1 MKLLILVPATLSVL
15 IAVSTA
21 QPTLSPRKSGRANLV
36 PRSDPPNIPS
46 ATEAVSLLQDL
57 RIASAGSM
65 SGYDR
70 DLFPHWEIQF
80 GECNTREIVLERDGE
95 SVEQDEDNCK
105 AESGDW
111 FSVYDDES
119 FDDASEID
127 IDHVVPLANA
137 WRVSEFQDSSYFE
150 YSF

>member
-1 MKLLILVPATLSVL
+1 
-15 IAVSTA
+15 
-21 QPTLSPRKSGRANLV
+21 
-36 PRSDPPNIPS
+36 
-46 ATEAVSLLQDL
+46 
-57 RIASAGSM
+57 M

-111 FSVYDDES
+111 YSVYDDEN

-137 WRVSEFQDSSYFE
+137 WRVSEHRDCLYLL
-150 YSF
+150 

>member
-1 MKLLILVPATLSVL
+1 
-15 IAVSTA
+15 
-21 QPTLSPRKSGRANLV
+21 
-36 PRSDPPNIPS
+36 
-46 ATEAVSLLQDL
+46 
-57 RIASAGSM
+57 M

-70 DLFPHWEIQF
+70 DLFPHWEIQT

-95 SVEQDEDNCK
+95 NVVQDADNCK

-111 FSVYDDES
+111 YSVYDDEE

-137 WRVSEFQDSSYFE
+137 WRVSQTANPLVSRAVLFFLKLIVELCN
-150 YSF
+150 

>member
-1 MKLLILVPATLSVL
+1 MKLLILLPATMSAFT
-15 IAVSTA
+15 AVSMA
-21 QPTLSPRKSGRANLV
+21 QPTVPQRRPDSINLI

-46 ATEAVSLLQDL
+46 ANESISLLQDL
-57 RIASAGSM
+57 RIAGAGSM

-95 SVEQDEDNCK
+95 SVEQDEDSCK

-111 FSVYDDES
+111 YSVYDDES
-119 FDDASEID
+119 FDDASKID

-137 WRVSEFQDSSYFE
+137 WRVSELRLLLFVLSL
-150 YSF
+150 

>member
-1 MKLLILVPATLSVL
+1 
-15 IAVSTA
+15 
-21 QPTLSPRKSGRANLV
+21 
-36 PRSDPPNIPS
+36 
-46 ATEAVSLLQDL
+46 
-57 RIASAGSM
+57 M

-95 SVEQDEDNCK
+95 NVVQDNGSCK

-111 FSVYDDES
+111 YSVYDDEN

-137 WRVSEFQDSSYFE
+137 WRVSDPVTLLPFIHFQ
-150 YSF
+150 SFFFLCIFVE